1 MIAYRQLSQNVVN
14 VKQKKKIKKVIIDLM
29 VCLPVFI
36 TEA

>member
-14 VKQKKKIKKVIIDLM
+14 VKKKKKKKVIIDLM

>member
-14 VKQKKKIKKVIIDLM
+14 VKQKKKKKVIIDLM

>member
-1 MIAYRQLSQNVVN
+1 MIAYRPLSQNVVN
-14 VKQKKKIKKVIIDLM
+14 VKQKKKKVIIDLM